1 MLDVSDFLPLA
12 WYVISNPQPHLYNNV
27 NQTGCLIALSL
38 ETAMVAKFGGTTN
51 KVGEG
56 FGVLFLFIFVV
67 FYAGCL
73 DACS

>member
-1 MLDVSDFLPLA
+1 
-12 WYVISNPQPHLYNNV
+12 
-27 NQTGCLIALSL
+27 
-38 ETAMVAKFGGTTN
+38 MVAKFGGTTN